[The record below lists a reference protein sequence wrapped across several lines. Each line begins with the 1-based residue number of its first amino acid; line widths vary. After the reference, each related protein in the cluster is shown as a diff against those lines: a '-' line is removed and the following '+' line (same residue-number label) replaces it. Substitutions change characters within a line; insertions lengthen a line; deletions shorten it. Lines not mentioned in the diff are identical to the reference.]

1 MSTACHSSSQAYPAD
16 FFLLPLDRIEVL
28 VLLSTDASW
37 ASLLWNGME
46 GVSVTTQFDGA
57 IITFRDG
64 HFGESF
70 KQNSV
75 GIATDAV
82 LH

>member
-1 MSTACHSSSQAYPAD
+1 MD
-16 FFLLPLDRIEVL
+16 
-28 VLLSTDASW
+28 
-37 ASLLWNGME
+37 M
-46 GVSVTTQFDGA
+46 SVTTQFDGA